1 MHCGLQAGN
10 LCDAGEPPQG
20 FDGRCGGQAV
30 AGAVF
35 GGRAAGGMKVVGEA
49 RPGDVKQGAGEGLQP
64 VKEGRDAAQVFAE
77 GGVGEGEQDL
87 VSVAGLCRRVA
98 DPKPQ
103 LAGVAAG
110 LKKASECGFAGAA
123 PAVCESFGG
132 GCGAQG
138 GQARRRRAGRSGFD
152 RPLRGRLGAGG
163 GMHGTSAPRACWG
176 GTGKGGE
183 KARLRGV
190 GRAGGGGGLQV
201 GEAVLQAG
209 PWACEVEGAG
219 QARAVGLEAGAR
231 CWQAGWLVLRATSVA
246 SCCTEKGGVLV
257 GKLYRGTGG
266 GGGAR
271 ANVLALQIEAAA
283 VASGSVAG
291 WARRRPAR
299 EARATG
305 PRAGKAASGWKSRAT
320 RGKGIS
326 PKARQAH
333 GWARPAGWR
342 G

>member
-35 GGRAAGGMKVVGEA
+35 GGRAAGSMKVVGEA

-77 GGVGEGEQDL
+77 GGVGQGEQDL

-103 LAGVAAG
+103 LAGIAAC
-110 LKKASECGFAGAA
+110 LKKASECGFAGGA

-163 GMHGTSAPRACWG
+163 GDARDLGSACVLGRDRQRR
-176 GTGKGGE
+176 GE
-183 KARLRGV
+183 GE
-190 GRAGGGGGLQV
+190 GRAGRRWGGGLQV
-201 GEAVLQAG
+201 GEAALQAG
-209 PWACEVEGAG
+209 PCSRREPWGSK
-219 QARAVGLEAGAR
+219 QARGVGRPG
-231 CWQAGWLVLRATSVA
+231 GWS
-246 SCCTEKGGVLV
+246 
-257 GKLYRGTGG
+257 
-266 GGGAR
+266 
-271 ANVLALQIEAAA
+271 
-283 VASGSVAG
+283 
-291 WARRRPAR
+291 
-299 EARATG
+299 
-305 PRAGKAASGWKSRAT
+305 
-320 RGKGIS
+320 
-326 PKARQAH
+326 
-333 GWARPAGWR
+333 
-342 G
+342 

>member
-103 LAGVAAG
+103 LAGIAAG
-110 LKKASECGFAGAA
+110 LKKASECGFAGGA

-138 GQARRRRAGRSGFD
+138 GQARSGFD

-163 GMHGTSAPRACWG
+163 GDARDLGSACWG
-176 GTGKGGE
+176 GTGRGGE

-190 GRAGGGGGLQV
+190 GRAGGGGGPPSGGAPL
-201 GEAVLQAG
+201 
-209 PWACEVEGAG
+209 WACEVEGAG

-231 CWQAGWLVLRATSVA
+231 CWQAGWLVLRATSAGPVWRAVARRKGGCSWA
-246 SCCTEKGGVLV
+246 SCRGGPAAAA
-257 GKLYRGTGG
+257 G
-266 GGGAR
+266 R
-271 ANVLALQIEAAA
+271 APMCWPWQIEAAA